1 LLDFDINLVVR
12 HHNLQMRTTLNLD
25 EDVLEAVKTY
35 ASDRNMPMGKAA
47 SQLIKRGLEA
57 RCPTRW
63 KNGFLIFDPPP
74 GAPVTAEHVRR
85 LLEEEGF

>member
-1 LLDFDINLVVR
+1 
-12 HHNLQMRTTLNLD
+12 MRTTLNLD
-25 EDVLEAVKTY
+25 EDILEKGKTN
-35 ASDRNMPMGKAA
+35 AADRHMPMGKAA

-63 KNGFLIFDPPP
+63 ENGFLVFDPPP
-74 GAPVTAEHVRR
+74 GGPKVTAAQVRR